1 MRELRVAL
9 RLMRSLIVFDLDG
22 TLVDSQRDLADSAN
36 DMLAAYGAEPL
47 DVGRVAAMVGDGAR
61 QLVVRA
67 LDAAGVAADVPEALD
82 RFLSIYSERLFIHTR
97 PYPSIPDV
105 VEALSARS
113 ALAVLTNKPEAF
125 SCRLLD
131 GFGLSR
137 HFQTV
142 VGGDSGFPRK
152 PDPAG
157 LRHLIGLAAAGPPAT
172 LMVGDSMVDVE
183 TARQAG
189 TRVCVARYGFGHLRT
204 PIDVRPGELVAE
216 RPEDL
221 ADVVRQFLQA
231 TGL

>member
-1 MRELRVAL
+1 MRP
-9 RLMRSLIVFDLDG
+9 LIVFDLDG

-36 DMLAAYGAEPL
+36 DMLAAYGADPL
-47 DVGRVAAMVGDGAR
+47 DGSRVAAMVGDGAR
-61 QLVVRA
+61 QLVARA
-67 LDAAGVAADVPEALD
+67 LEAAGVSADVPEALD

-97 PYPSIPDV
+97 PYRGIPDV

-137 HFQTV
+137 HFQAV
-142 VGGDSGFPRK
+142 IGGDSGFPRK

-157 LRHLIGLAAAGPPAT
+157 LRHLVGLAATRPPAA

-183 TARQAG
+183 TARRAG
-189 TRVCVARYGFGHLRT
+189 TRVCVARYGFGHLRM
-204 PIDVRPGELVAE
+204 PIDVGPGELVAE

-221 ADVVRQFLQA
+221 EDVIGQFLRA
-231 TGL
+231 AGL